1 MPGTDL
7 DLAFANKLAW
17 SVARHYRRHPYP
29 ITLGDLHADAL
40 AAIWQSF
47 GRYGDATSHRMWL
60 WGKSGVLHRFKHERH
75 HAAKRPASSYSASST
90 NSSRI
95 TFKHSHPLI
104 VASASRPAPR
114 HESPTEM
121 KCGTSNGWWFVAGL
135 AVGGVVAW
143 ALRGDGD
150 RAHAAPAASCP
161 RDDDDD
167 AARRTPEA
175 R

>member
-75 HAAKRPASSYSASST
+75 HAAKRERARARIAAAVSSPSEFVAIALAKLDAPARELLERFYLRDEPQNALARELGRAET
-90 NSSRI
+90 TLGYRRRRALVTLKEELCKLSSR
-95 TFKHSHPLI
+95 FDALS
-104 VASASRPAPR
+104 
-114 HESPTEM
+114 SP
-121 KCGTSNGWWFVAGL
+121 S
-135 AVGGVVAW
+135 
-143 ALRGDGD
+143 
-150 RAHAAPAASCP
+150 P
-161 RDDDDD
+161 
-167 AARRTPEA
+167 
-175 R
+175 